1 MKRHPALRPSHPGEV
16 IADGLHASGT
26 SKVDLAAA
34 LGVSRNTLYGLINQK
49 QAVTAE
55 MAVRLEVAFG
65 STAETW
71 LNLQSA
77 HDLWKARAALD
88 VSGLRKMMA

>member
-1 MKRHPALRPSHPGEV
+1 MKRHASIRPSHPGEV
-16 IADGLHASGT
+16 IADGLQESGI

-34 LGVSRNTLYGLINQK
+34 LGVSRNTVYGLINQK

-55 MAVRLEVAFG
+55 MAVRLEAAFG

-71 LNLQSA
+71 LNMQAA
-77 HDLWKARAALD
+77 HDLWKARTAVD
-88 VSGLRKMMA
+88 VSRLHKVMA

>member
-1 MKRHPALRPSHPGEV
+1 MKRYATIRPSHPGEV
-16 IADGLHASGT
+16 IADGLHESRI

-34 LGVSRNTLYGLINQK
+34 LGVSRNTDYGLLNQK

-65 STAETW
+65 STAETVA
-71 LNLQSA
+71 QHTS
-77 HDLWKARAALD
+77 RI
-88 VSGLRKMMA
+88 

>member
-1 MKRHPALRPSHPGEV
+1 MKRHPAIRPSHPGEV
-16 IADGLHASGT
+16 IADGLHESGI
-26 SKVDLAAA
+26 SKVDLASA

-55 MAVRLEVAFG
+55 MAVRLEAAFG

-71 LNLQSA
+71 LNLQAA
-77 HDLWKARAALD
+77 HDLWKARAAVD
-88 VSGLRKMMA
+88 VSELHKVTA

>member
-1 MKRHPALRPSHPGEV
+1 MKRHRDVRPSHPGEV
-16 IADGLHASGT
+16 IADGLHESGI

-55 MAVRLEVAFG
+55 MAVRLEAAFG

-71 LNLQSA
+71 LSLQAA
-77 HDLWKARAALD
+77 HDLWKARAAVD
-88 VSGLRKMMA
+88 VSPMHKVTA